1 MECLKTISPSFIYIF
16 VDIYGNIYRIRF
28 VNFYVDEVIS
38 MDSLMDPKELKRK
51 IMEDPELLRKTIK
64 ENPALL
70 DYIFSDAEI
79 RRKYV
84 KVPAEVEEQLKKT
97 ADNSGVAE
105 GVLIGLGIALLLWL
119 LFGGKGK

>member
-1 MECLKTISPSFIYIF
+1 
-16 VDIYGNIYRIRF
+16 
-28 VNFYVDEVIS
+28 